1 MFGNGAPWP
10 WNNRPPVVVL
20 ADKRKAAMDEA
31 VHEMLRDRGLKL
43 EVHTREGNPFK
54 LSDLRKV
61 GCDYKFTSASSM
73 HSMYGSLQT
82 EVGVI
87 AVRISC
93 KPIRASSCLPPNL
106 PSCAGVSF

>member
-1 MFGNGAPWP
+1 MYGNGAPWP

-31 VHEMLRDRGLKL
+31 VHDMLRDRGLKL

-61 GCDYKFTSASSM
+61 KS
-73 HSMYGSLQT
+73 
-82 EVGVI
+82 
-87 AVRISC
+87 
-93 KPIRASSCLPPNL
+93 
-106 PSCAGVSF
+106 